1 MSLGSLALGLVLLA
15 LRTLRTL
22 SGVAETLA
30 VEATL
35 RLLDAAPALL
45 LRALADAG
53 ADVLRVSA
61 VRLVRRLRGAA
72 AALAKR
78 GGRRWAGALAEAHE
92 ALHALAAAAVQLLA
106 VVVRWQT
113 AHTLAMSVLIINVAV
128 GRRRVLLTVQAL
140 TVGRLRLHRARSLLG
155 GGRRRGLGTRR
166 ALEDG
171 WVLDEWLRH
180 GVTRVVGG
188 AVVLVLRVGCVVVR
202 ERWRVALLRTLATG
216 LTLVRRLAR
225 LGELLRRLGVGR
237 RKTRSTVGL
246 LGSCRKALDVFVEH
260 VAVAEPGRC
269 RVGIVEVPLVLSV
282 WVVTSAEAAEMRALV
297 LVAELTRQL
306 TEGAVGSILAL
317 RGRDGRGCCVEVWR
331 LLLAEVGGVTS
342 DALLRRRC
350 YVRRLARGVA
360 LVEMAGQAVLRVLLV
375 LLLLLRQKTLGL
387 SGLLGVLL

>member
-1 MSLGSLALGLVLLA
+1 M
-15 LRTLRTL
+15 
-22 SGVAETLA
+22 
-30 VEATL
+30 
-35 RLLDAAPALL
+35 
-45 LRALADAG
+45 
-53 ADVLRVSA
+53 
-61 VRLVRRLRGAA
+61 
-72 AALAKR
+72 
-78 GGRRWAGALAEAHE
+78 
-92 ALHALAAAAVQLLA
+92 
-106 VVVRWQT
+106 
-113 AHTLAMSVLIINVAV
+113 
-128 GRRRVLLTVQAL
+128 
-140 TVGRLRLHRARSLLG
+140 
-155 GGRRRGLGTRR
+155 
-166 ALEDG
+166 EDG

-246 LGSCRKALDVFVEH
+246 LGSSRKALDVFVEH

-387 SGLLGVLL
+387 SGLLWVLL